1 MRRRDYREI
10 PQMKVIAIA
19 AAAAGLAA
27 LTFSVPAEAGC
38 LKGALVGGIAGHFV
52 GHGGVGAAAGCAYGM
67 HRSRQDRAM
76 RNDMNTGR
84 SGYGGYSGSRY

>member
-1 MRRRDYREI
+1 
-10 PQMKVIAIA
+10 MKVIAIA

-27 LTFSVPAEAGC
+27 LAFSAPAEAGC

-67 HRSRQDRAM
+67 HRSKQDRAM
-76 RNDMNTGR
+76 RQNDMTTGR
-84 SGYGGYSGSRY
+84 SSYGGYNGSRY

>member
-10 PQMKVIAIA
+10 LHMKVIAIA

-52 GHGGVGAAAGCAYGM
+52 GHGGVGAAAGC
-67 HRSRQDRAM
+67 
-76 RNDMNTGR
+76 
-84 SGYGGYSGSRY
+84 GYGGYNGSRY